1 MTLVLTED
9 QLMFRDA
16 AKRFAAE
23 RMPVAQLRK
32 LRDANDAVGF
42 SREVWTEIAD
52 MGWAGVLVPEEFGGV
67 GFGHVGAGLIAEE
80 IGRNLSATPMLST
93 AVLGVTAL
101 LKGGT
106 DAHKQTLLPRVSSG
120 DLLLAL
126 ATDERG
132 RHSPFSVATR
142 VTGSGGKYKLS
153 GRKIHVLDGHV
164 ADRII
169 VSACHVDNL
178 AAAVAGDG
186 DSRDGITLFLVDPQA
201 SGVAITRTDN
211 VDSRNAAAL
220 ELRDVSVSADDM
232 LGPIDKG
239 GPILESVLDVG
250 RAVLAAELLGV
261 AQESFERTLS
271 YLRDREQFGM
281 KIGTFQAL
289 QHRAAHLFCEI
300 ELVRSVVLRALQ
312 SLDSAEPTSASLVC
326 LAKAKASEIARIAT
340 NEAVQMHGGI
350 GMTDE
355 FDIGFF
361 MKRARA
367 AAETFG
373 DAYYH
378 TDRFAQLA
386 GY

>member
-23 RMPVAQLRK
+23 RAPVAQLRK
-32 LRDANDAVGF
+32 LRDDNDPVGF
-42 SREVWTEIAD
+42 SRELWKEMAD
-52 MGWAGVLVPEEFGGV
+52 MGWAGVLVPEEHGGV
-67 GFGHVGAGLIAEE
+67 GFGFVGAGLIATE
-80 IGRNLSATPMLST
+80 IGRNLSVTPLLSS
-93 AVLGVTAL
+93 AVLAVTAL
-101 LKGGT
+101 ARGGSQ
-106 DAHKQTLLPRVSSG
+106 AHKETLLPAIASG
-120 DLLLAL
+120 ELLIAL
-126 ATDERG
+126 ATDESP
-132 RHSPFSVATR
+132 RHSPHHIATR
-142 VTGSGGKYKLS
+142 ASGKYKLS
-153 GRKIHVLDGHV
+153 GRKLHVLDGHV
-164 ADRII
+164 ADQLI
-169 VSACHVDNL
+169 VSARTS
-178 AAAVAGDG
+178 GDIG
-186 DSRDGITLFLVDPQA
+186 ARDGITLFLVDA
-201 SGVAITRTDN
+201 KAAGVSISRSSM
-211 VDSRNAAAL
+211 VDSHNSATI
-220 ELRDVSVSADDM
+220 ELRDVAVTDADIIGA
-232 LGPIDKG
+232 LNEGAA
-239 GPILESVLDVG
+239 VLDAALDAG

-261 AQESFERTLS
+261 AEESFERTLV
-271 YLRDREQFGM
+271 YLRERDQFGV

-300 ELVRSVVLRALQ
+300 ELVRSVVLRTLQALDAQ
-312 SLDSAEPTSASLVC
+312 ESNAASLVC
-326 LAKAKASEIARIAT
+326 LAKAKASDVARIAT

-373 DAYYH
+373 DQYYH

>member
-1 MTLVLTED
+1 MSLTLTED
-9 QLMFRDA
+9 QTMLRDA
-16 AKRFAAE
+16 VKRFVAQRA
-23 RMPVAQLRK
+23 PVAQLRK
-32 LRDANDAVGF
+32 LRDDCDAVGF
-42 SREVWTEIAD
+42 SREVWKEMAN
-52 MGWAGVLVPEEFGGV
+52 MGWAAVLVPEEYGGV

-80 IGRNLSATPMLST
+80 IGRNLSSTPLLST

-101 LKGGT
+101 LKAGSAAQR
-106 DAHKQTLLPRVSSG
+106 DSLLPQVVAG
-120 DLLLAL
+120 EMVLAL
-126 ATDERG
+126 AADERN
-132 RHSPFSVATR
+132 RHAPLAVATR
-142 VTGSGGKYKLS
+142 STGSAGKFKLS

-164 ADRII
+164 ADRLI
-169 VSACHVDNL
+169 VSART
-178 AAAVAGDG
+178 AGDVE
-186 DSRDGITLFLVDPQA
+186 SRDGITLYMLDPQA
-201 SGVAITRTDN
+201 SGVTVTRVDN
-211 VDSRNAAAL
+211 VDGRNAATI
-220 ELRDVSVSADDM
+220 EFRDVSVTSDDI
-232 LGPIDKG
+232 LGTPDKAAG
-239 GPILESVLDVG
+239 ILDSVLDAG
-250 RAVLAAELLGV
+250 RAVLAAELLGI
-261 AQESFERTLS
+261 ASEAFERTLA
-271 YLRDREQFGM
+271 YLREREQFGV
-281 KIGTFQAL
+281 KIGTFQGL

-312 SLDSAEPTSASLVC
+312 ALDAREQNVASLVC
-326 LAKAKASEIARIAT
+326 LAKARSSEIARIAT

>member
-23 RMPVAQLRK
+23 RAPVAQLRK
-32 LRDANDAVGF
+32 LRDDNDPVGF
-42 SREVWTEIAD
+42 SRELWKEMAD
-52 MGWAGVLVPEEFGGV
+52 MGWAGVLVPEEHGGV
-67 GFGHVGAGLIAEE
+67 GFGFVGAGLIATEV
-80 IGRNLSATPMLST
+80 GRNLSVTPLLSSS
-93 AVLGVTAL
+93 VLAVTAL
-101 LKGGT
+101 VRGGSQ
-106 DAHKQTLLPRVSSG
+106 AHKETLLPAIASG
-120 DLLLAL
+120 DVLIAL
-126 ATDERG
+126 ATDESA
-132 RHSPFSVATR
+132 RHSPHHVTTR
-142 VTGSGGKYKLS
+142 VSGKYKLS
-153 GRKIHVLDGHV
+153 GRKLHVLDGHV
-164 ADRII
+164 ADHLI
-169 VSACHVDNL
+169 VSARTS
-178 AAAVAGDG
+178 GDIEA
-186 DSRDGITLFLVDPQA
+186 RDGITLFLVNA
-201 SGVAITRTDN
+201 KAAGVSITRSSM
-211 VDSRNAAAL
+211 VDSHNSATV
-220 ELRDVSVSADDM
+220 ELRDVAVTDADIIGTLSRGAD
-232 LGPIDKG
+232 
-239 GPILESVLDVG
+239 VLDAALDAG

-261 AQESFERTLS
+261 AEESFERTLV
-271 YLRDREQFGM
+271 YLRERDQFGV

-300 ELVRSVVLRALQ
+300 ELVRSVVLRTLQALDARE
-312 SLDSAEPTSASLVC
+312 SNAASLVC
-326 LAKAKASEIARIAT
+326 LAKAKASDVARIAT

-373 DAYYH
+373 DQYYH